1 MGIVA
6 GALFGGL
13 FFLWIAGTRVI
24 DPSQFEWLMK
34 LDWRINFLGWHLFR
48 NDPWHLPPG
57 IIDGYLAGEGTTIG
71 LTDSVPL
78 AAFLFKPLEAW
89 LPTPFQYFGVWLL
102 LCFVLQGAFGALL
115 TRLWTRHP
123 ALQLGGAALFVL
135 APTLLI
141 RVGHPALTAHFVLLW
156 ALCAY
161 FWPAA
166 SPLGSMLSLSMLG
179 FCAGLLHPYLAAMT
193 LAILAALPLRERSVQ
208 ALLSFSGAT
217 VATVLAWWLAGFIA
231 VSATSDLA
239 AGGLGMY
246 SMNLLSPIT
255 AQGWSTMLP
264 ELPIAH
270 EYQAY
275 EGFQYLGVGAIAL
288 LAFAAG
294 AVVIQRRSA
303 VARRVWPVVLVCVL
317 CALYAVSPRV
327 TMGSVVLVD
336 WTSPA
341 IDQVAFFRASG
352 RFFWPMTYLLLTA
365 GIAVVVSR
373 FRAVAAAA
381 FLAAAVALQAVDQQ
395 AAHADRRSTSR
406 SEAFHSWPR
415 QLTSPAWH
423 DVVPIYDHVVLVPA
437 SQCGGAPVGHE
448 ELAYLAGLHNA
459 TINSGLG
466 ARWNESR
473 RRRYCGSLEVEM
485 SKGHLA
491 DDSIYVVSGVH
502 EQQLRAAAPDVVCGG
517 LDGARICVTG
527 SSRARWPAH
536 VRLSE

>member
-1 MGIVA
+1 V
-6 GALFGGL
+6 FGGL

-78 AAFLFKPLEAW
+78 AALLLKPLAMW
-89 LPTPFQYFGVWLL
+89 LPMPFQYFGLWLL

-115 TRLWTRHP
+115 TRVWTRHP
-123 ALQLGGAALFVL
+123 ALQLVGAGMFVL

-156 ALCAY
+156 ALWAY
-161 FWPAA
+161 FNPARSARSTMSLA
-166 SPLGSMLSLSMLG
+166 SIA

-193 LAILAALPLRERSVQ
+193 LAILAAVPLRDRSRP
-208 ALLSFSGAT
+208 ALLAFGGAT
-217 VATVLAWWLAGFIA
+217 VATVVAWWLAGFVA

-255 AQGWSTMLP
+255 PQGWSTMLP
-264 ELPIAH
+264 QQPIAH

-288 LAFAAG
+288 LVFAAG
-294 AVVIQRRSA
+294 VAFCQRRLPLAS
-303 VARRVWPVVLVCVL
+303 RVWPVVLVSVL
-317 CALYAVSPRV
+317 CALYALSPRV
-327 TMGSVVLVD
+327 TMGSDVVVD

-341 IDQVAFFRASG
+341 IDRVAFFRASG
-352 RFFWPMTYLLLTA
+352 RFFWPMTYLLLSA
-365 GIAVVVSR
+365 GIALVVSR
-373 FRAVAAAA
+373 VRVVTAAA
-381 FLAAAVALQAVDQQ
+381 LLTAAVALQVIDQR
-395 AAHADRRSTSR
+395 AAHADRRTTSR
-406 SEAFHSWPR
+406 SEAFHAWPR

-423 DVVPIYDHVVLVPA
+423 DILTLYDHVVLVPA

-448 ELAYLAGLHNA
+448 ELAYLAGLHHA

-466 ARWNESR
+466 ARWNENR
-473 RRRYCGSLEVEM
+473 RRRYCGSLEAEM
-485 SKGHLA
+485 AKGLLA
-491 DDSIYVVSGVH
+491 DDSIYVVTAVH
-502 EQQLRAAAPDVVCGG
+502 EQQLRAIAANVVCGG

-527 SSRARWPAH
+527 SSRARWPGH
-536 VRLSE
+536 VRIGE